1 MASGGKSCTSEL
13 ASFLTMLR
21 DRTDGGFGYP
31 ETLQEFLFRYNR
43 VCDGDSYKLTDQEI
57 TDMWN
62 GSLQEKAS
70 TRKEEIEERE
80 LKANSD
86 AINVKTEAV
95 SEAIKAIEKATFD
108 TIMAKEQATKIANQ
122 IDYAKYTEAKIKAM
136 ADPKFIRCSE
146 ENLKVGD
153 YIYGL
158 KKQSDGTYELAY
170 KCTFG
175 RLEEGW
181 EHREMWMT
189 CGPVRVI
196 RYFDTEGN
204 PIESIE
210 TLFKQVM
217 KNMAFSYFK
226 VGDKAY
232 AEDGTEAGIV
242 TEVFF
247 DVPTG
252 WAWSDGPVI
261 NKSIRIDGRDFV
273 EASNFYIK
281 V

>member
-1 MASGGKSCTSEL
+1 
-13 ASFLTMLR
+13 MLR
-21 DRTDGGFGYP
+21 DRTDGEFGYP

-43 VCDGDSYKLTDQEI
+43 VCNGDSYKLTDQEI

-62 GSLQEKAS
+62 GALQEKTN

-80 LKANSD
+80 LNANAD
-86 AINVKTEAV
+86 AIKVKTEAV
-95 SEAIKAIEKATFD
+95 SEAIKAIEEATFD
-108 TIMAKEQATKIANQ
+108 VIKAKEQAKITAYQ

-136 ADPKFIRCSE
+136 SNPKFIQCIE
-146 ENLKVGD
+146 KNLKVGD

-158 KKQSDGTYELAY
+158 KKQPDGTYELEY
-170 KCTFG
+170 KCSFG
-175 RLEEGW
+175 RFEEDW

-189 CGPVRVI
+189 CGPVRVT

-217 KNMAFSYFK
+217 KNMAYSYFK

-247 DVPTG
+247 DVPTV
-252 WAWSDGPVI
+252 WAWADGPVI
-261 NKSIRIDGRDFV
+261 TKSVRIDGRDFV